1 MTKKAGGKLPEE
13 SICPKV
19 GLDVI
24 LGGEV
29 LLGLDKS
36 QATTH
41 QHRDSLGEENFD
53 YPLRIFLNVKCQTIV
68 TTVDII
74 LNVASSRDS
83 T

>member
-13 SICPKV
+13 SVCPKV

-41 QHRDSLGEENFD
+41 QHRDSLKERE
-53 YPLRIFLNVKCQTIV
+53 Y
-68 TTVDII
+68 
-74 LNVASSRDS
+74 
-83 T
+83 